1 MYVKHTRFIPK
12 KREQFSHLA
21 TPSFLVPFFQC
32 DVVSNDVVS
41 NKAVPFD
48 DLLTGELVQQTLK
61 TRQCR
66 FGETYHAVYTPLLVM
81 WMVLWQLLSDE
92 SCDAAVATAIAYC
105 TELAIKPPG
114 VDTGG
119 YVRARNKIPYEVYAD
134 LARHVARELDTR
146 APQHWKPFGRTT
158 WIIDGTTFTMSATPD
173 NLAKFQCHPNQHPD
187 VGMPI
192 PRAIV
197 ILSMATGCVLDFAY
211 DNYSGKGTG
220 EISMLRSRLDVFQPG
235 DIVVMDAL
243 YCSFPTIALLKQRGI
258 DVVVRMSGSR
268 LVDHRS
274 SERLGQGDYIMT
286 WKRPAK
292 SQLPAGYCEDDF
304 PETMKTRVVRYRV
317 KNSED
322 KWETFE
328 IVTTLLDKEQY
339 PQDEIAALYNMR
351 WNGETDIR
359 TLKDTLS
366 LDQVRCQT
374 PDNVEREVWATML
387 GYNLVRRLAASA
399 AYVAKKKPREIGYQG
414 TWNIVAASWMIRSLN
429 GQPLPEIVQQIL
441 ANIAKHRAGHRP
453 GRLEPR
459 IIRKRPKPQEKMKKA
474 RTAYRRRVTVTIVEP
489 EFF

>member
-1 MYVKHTRFIPK
+1 MSSIPDISPK
-12 KREQFSHLA
+12 KRESNSHLA
-21 TPSFLVPFFQC
+21 TPSFLAPFFQNEAAP
-32 DVVSNDVVS
+32 DV
-41 NKAVPFD
+41 AVPNEAVPDAAIPFD
-48 DLLTGELVQQTLK
+48 GLLTGTLIAQTLEDH
-61 TRQCR
+61 QCR
-66 FGETYHAVYTPLLVM
+66 FGQTYHAVYTPLLVM
-81 WMVLWQLLSDE
+81 WMFLWQLLSDE

-105 TELAIKPPG
+105 TEVGVKPPG
-114 VDTGG
+114 IDTGG
-119 YVRARNKIPYEVYAD
+119 YVRARNKIPCGVYAD
-134 LARHVARELDTR
+134 LARHVARELETR

-158 WIIDGTTFTMSATPD
+158 WIIDGTTFTMPATEE

-187 VGMPI
+187 VGMPL

-220 EISMLRSRLDVFQPG
+220 EISMLRSRLNVFQSG

-243 YCSFPTIALLKQRGI
+243 YCSLPTIALLKQRGV
-258 DVVVRMSGSR
+258 DVVVRMNGSR

-274 SERLGQGDYIMT
+274 SQRLGQGDFITT
-286 WKRPAK
+286 WKRPAQ

-304 PETMKTRVVRYRV
+304 PEIMKARVVRYRV

-328 IVTTLLDKEQY
+328 IVTTLLDEKEY
-339 PQDEIAALYNMR
+339 PQEEIADLYNMR

-374 PDNVEREVWATML
+374 PENVAREVWGTML
-387 GYNLVRRLAASA
+387 GYNLVRRLAATA
-399 AYVAKKKPREIGYQG
+399 AYVAKTKPREIGFQG

-429 GQPLPEIVQQIL
+429 GLPSPAIVQQIL
-441 ANIAKHRAGHRP
+441 VNILASFLPRAGR
-453 GRLEPR
+453 
-459 IIRKRPKPQEKMKKA
+459 A
-474 RTAYRRRVTVTIVEP
+474 S
-489 EFF
+489 FS

>member
-1 MYVKHTRFIPK
+1 LYVKHTRFIPP
-12 KREQFSHLA
+12 KREPFSHLA
-21 TPSFLVPFFQC
+21 TPSFLAPFFQ
-32 DVVSNDVVS
+32 NDVVP
-41 NKAVPFD
+41 NELIPNEVIPFD
-48 DLLTGELVQQTLK
+48 DLLTGELIQRTLK

-66 FGETYHAVYTPLLVM
+66 FGETYHAVYTPQWTM
-81 WMVLWQLLSDE
+81 WMFLWQLLCDA

-114 VDTGG
+114 TDTGG

-134 LARHVARELDTR
+134 LTRHVARELDAR
-146 APQHWKPFGRTT
+146 APQHGKPFGRTT

-192 PRAIV
+192 PRAIA
-197 ILSMATGCVLDFAY
+197 ILSMVTGCVLDFAY
-211 DNYSGKGTG
+211 DNDSGKGTG
-220 EISMLRSRLDVFQPG
+220 EISMLRSRLDVFLPG

-243 YCSFPTIALLKQRGI
+243 DCSFPTMALLKQRGV

-274 SERLGQGDYIMT
+274 STRLGQGDDIMT

-292 SQLPAGYCEDDF
+292 SQLPTGYCEDDF
-304 PETMKTRVVRYRV
+304 PESMKARVVRYRV

-322 KWETFE
+322 QWETFE
-328 IVTTLLDKEQY
+328 IVTTLLDEKKY

-374 PDNVEREVWATML
+374 PDNVEREV
-387 GYNLVRRLAASA
+387 GERCS
-399 AYVAKKKPREIGYQG
+399 
-414 TWNIVAASWMIRSLN
+414 
-429 GQPLPEIVQQIL
+429 
-441 ANIAKHRAGHRP
+441 
-453 GRLEPR
+453 
-459 IIRKRPKPQEKMKKA
+459 
-474 RTAYRRRVTVTIVEP
+474 VTILCGD
-489 EFF
+489 